1 MVDVQQAITQ
11 LKRIHEEIW
20 RRHRVEAEKL
30 SKKIRWLHPHHAARY
45 IEQFG
50 TEEAARV
57 LSFPGEKIPRGV
69 RVNTLLANPQQVAE
83 RLAEKG
89 FNIERHPHLDYGLLA
104 HNEPVSLG
112 ATEEYLLGLY
122 SIQGPAS
129 MLVVPAMKPE
139 ELPQNPLIVDQCA
152 GAGNKATQLA
162 QHRPDATII
171 ALDINRRKLL
181 ALRNNASRLAVDNI
195 VALHVD
201 GRRLPEIARPH
212 AVLLDAPCSGEGLIP
227 FPKGQ
232 WPRSFTDIQ
241 SRVKLQLELASAAI
255 EALQPSGRLL
265 YATCSLSI
273 EENEYVITKL
283 LEAYQDSLKVL
294 EPRAP
299 AALPGYTGYAG
310 HSLDPRVSKCR
321 RYMPHIH
328 GTEGFT
334 ICLLEKRQHHAPAP

>member
-1 MVDVQQAITQ
+1 MIDVQRAINQ
-11 LKRIHEEIW
+11 LKQIHEEVW
-20 RRHRVEAEKL
+20 RRHREDAEKL
-30 SKKIRWLHPHHAARY
+30 AHKIPWLHPHHAARY

-50 TEEAARV
+50 LKEAERI
-57 LSFPGEKIPRGV
+57 LTFPGEEIPKGA
-69 RVNTLLANPQQVAE
+69 RVNTLLVDPQQVQQ

-89 FNIERHPHLDYGLLA
+89 FQVSRHPHLDYGLLV
-104 HNEPVSLG
+104 HKEPVSLG

-122 SIQGPAS
+122 SVQGPAS

-139 ELPQNPLIVDQCA
+139 ELPQKPIIVDQCA

-162 QHRPDATII
+162 QHRPDASII

-195 VALHVD
+195 EALRID
-201 GRRLPEIARPH
+201 GRALPEIVKPH

-232 WPRSFTDIQ
+232 WPRSFEDIQ
-241 SRVKLQLELASAAI
+241 SRVKLQLELAGAAV
-255 EALQPSGRLL
+255 EALQPGGRLL

-273 EENEYVITKL
+273 EENEYVITRL
-283 LEAYQDSLKVL
+283 LEAYSDRLEVL

-299 AALPGYTGYAG
+299 AALPGYTSYAG
-310 HSLDPRVSKCR
+310 HSLDPRAARCR

-328 GTEGFT
+328 KTEGFT
-334 ICLLEKRQHHAPAP
+334 ICLLEKKSD